1 MKHISRRMPLLALFA
16 SLLVLAAL
24 AGAACGGDDDSG
36 GGNAEVINAINIMDK
51 AGLHDLDTQ
60 ISTNKTIPSNAS
72 TTFQQLQSVAL
83 LTEWPTKDLETK
95 AKALAAIFGE
105 AAAATGASTPD
116 MAKAGEASKKAHDGE
131 HDFSHEVWEHLY
143 EEAGVTAGGGGH
155 D

>member
-16 SLLVLAAL
+16 ALLVLAAL